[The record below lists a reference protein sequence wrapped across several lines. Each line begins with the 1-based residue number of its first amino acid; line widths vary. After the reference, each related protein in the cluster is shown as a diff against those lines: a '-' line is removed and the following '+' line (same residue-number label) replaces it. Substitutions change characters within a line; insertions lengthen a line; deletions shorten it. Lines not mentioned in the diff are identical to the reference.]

1 MRACDR
7 YPSHIECSCPF
18 PCFFPPLSSPS
29 STHRPFV
36 VSMDCPFLS
45 PLHTLLYSVP
55 LPPLPLA
62 LLPCLTAYMGLQPVM
77 PTNNLFVWIP
87 RYMHCDTPPFPLP
100 IPLPPL
106 HSPHFFPHPFSFLLI
121 NQPLF
126 STLPCPALT
135 FAVPLP
141 RPVTP
146 CPFPLSNFAELW
158 LDSNCRQ
165 QRSRLSCSR
174 LSCESL

>member
-1 MRACDR
+1 MLL
-7 YPSHIECSCPF
+7 SV
-18 PCFFPPLSSPS
+18 PLLLSA
-29 STHRPFV
+29 
-36 VSMDCPFLS
+36 PFL
-45 PLHTLLYSVP
+45 TLLYSPSFRRFHGLP
-55 LPPLPLA
+55 LSLSTPYPVIFCSPSTPPLA
-62 LLPCLTAYMGLQPVM
+62 LLPCLIAYIGLQPVM

-158 LDSNCRQ
+158 LDSNCQQ

-174 LSCESL
+174 LSCESLR